1 MTTTKTDLKK
11 SICAAID
18 RNSERIIALGERI
31 RRQPELGFKEF
42 KTARLVEET
51 LGGLGLKPRSG
62 LALTGVRAEMAGAKD
77 GPTFALLG
85 ELDGLVVVGH
95 PVADPETGAAHAC
108 GHNAQIAGLLGA
120 AMGLLETR
128 AFEHLAGRVVFFAV
142 PAEEYGDVEWRV
154 GEARAGRLEFLGGKP
169 ELLRLGH
176 FDDVDLAMMI
186 HTTSQ
191 PEMRKAGVVAS
202 NNGCIVKTVRYI
214 GRASHAGGAPHMGI
228 NALYAANI
236 GLSAINALRET
247 FRDEDSIRVHPI
259 ITHGGSQV
267 NVIPGEVRIETYV
280 RGKTVEAI
288 LDANRRVDRALK
300 AGAMA
305 LGAQVE
311 IETLPG
317 YLPLFN
323 HMGMAQQFKA
333 NAAELLGADQVMET
347 GHRSGSTDMGD
358 LSHVMP
364 IVHPYMG
371 GAVGAGHGADYAIA
385 DPKTAYVEPAK
396 QLALMAVDMLWGD
409 AGTARDIL
417 KAWKPRLTKDA
428 YLSFQ
433 RGISSTELYD
443 GAKDV

>member
-1 MTTTKTDLKK
+1 MTTQKNTVKQA
-11 SICAAID
+11 ICEAID
-18 RNSERIIALGERI
+18 RNADRIIGLGERI
-31 RRQPELGFKEF
+31 RKHPELGFKEF
-42 KTARLVEET
+42 KTARLAEET
-51 LGGLGLKPRSG
+51 FSELGLKPRSG
-62 LALTGVRAEMAGAKD
+62 LAVTGVRAEASGARP

-85 ELDGLVVVGH
+85 ELDGLVVAGH

-108 GHNAQIAGLLGA
+108 GHNAQMAGLLGA
-120 AMGLLETR
+120 AMGLLEAR
-128 AFEHLAGRVVFFAV
+128 AFDHLAGRVVFFAV

-154 GEARAGRLEFLGGKP
+154 EQSRAGRIEFLGGKP

-191 PEMRKAGVVAS
+191 PEMKKTGVSAS
-202 NNGCIVKTVRYI
+202 NNGCIVKTVRYV
-214 GRASHAGGAPHMGI
+214 GRASHAGGAPHLGI

-300 AGAMA
+300 AGALA
-305 LGAQVE
+305 LGARVE

-323 HMGMAQQFKA
+323 HMGMAQQFKV
-333 NAAELLGADQVMET
+333 NAGALLGADQVTES

-358 LSHVMP
+358 ISHVMP
-364 IVHPYMG
+364 TLHPYMG
-371 GAVGAGHGADYAIA
+371 GATGSGHGADYTIA
-385 DPKTAYVEPAK
+385 DPKLAYLEPAK
-396 QLALMAVDMLWGD
+396 QLALMAVDLLWDD
-409 AGTARDIL
+409 AAGARNIL
-417 KAWKPRLTKDA
+417 EGFTPRLTKDA
-428 YLSFQ
+428 YLAFQ
-433 RGISSTELYD
+433 RSVSRTEAYD
-443 GAKDV
+443 AADL